1 MWLMVGY
8 VYFLTPLEP
17 IVSKRQELQAGSEG
31 MPAAAIQHLE
41 MTDSVGGMSLTVEL
55 EKSRFQPSEAVV
67 VMAHIS
73 GVGDDREHS
82 ELASLLIENGTQVV
96 GPVLFTRRPGSQGY
110 VGRVMGNPMTGLPL
124 APGSYQVVVRVG
136 ADLVAAV
143 TFEVAASGVQV
154 AFQH

>member
-8 VYFLTPLEP
+8 VYLMTPLEP
-17 IVSKRQELQAGSEG
+17 IVSKRQGLQAGYEG
-31 MPAAAIQHLE
+31 TPDAALQHLE
-41 MTDSVGGMSLTVEL
+41 MTDSVAGMSLTVEL

-67 VMAHIS
+67 VIAHIS
-73 GVGDDREHS
+73 GVSDDQEHS

-96 GPVLFTRRPGSQGY
+96 GPVVFTRRPGSHGY
-110 VGRVMGNPMTGLPL
+110 VGRVKGNPITGLPL
-124 APGSYQVVVRVG
+124 APGRYQVVVRVG

-143 TFEVAASGVQV
+143 TFEVAASDVQV